1 MSGDKRSRFWDKVA
15 EKYSKKPIADEAAYE
30 KKLEETRKVLE
41 PYMKVL
47 ELGCG
52 TGGTALK
59 HAPYVRH
66 VRATDISPAMIDI
79 ARQRADEASVSNV
92 SFEVG
97 AVDTIGVDDQSVDVV
112 FALSLLHL
120 LEDRDAALE
129 RIHRMLKADG
139 LLVSSTPC
147 LGDFFKLFAVIG
159 PIGRALGFF
168 PMVRVFSAADLKASL
183 EEAGFETQF
192 EWQPSRNKPLFVI
205 ARKT

>member
-1 MSGDKRSRFWDKVA
+1 MSKDKRSRFWDRIAK
-15 EKYSKKPIADEAAYE
+15 KYSKQPIADEAAYE
-30 KKLEETRKVLE
+30 KKLGETRKVLE

-66 VRATDISPAMIDI
+66 VRATDISPAMIEI
-79 ARQRADEASVSNV
+79 ARERAGETGVSNV
-92 SFEVG
+92 TFEVG
-97 AVDTIGVDDQSVDVV
+97 AVDTLKVDNQSVDAVL
-112 FALSLLHL
+112 ALSLLHL
-120 LEDRDAALE
+120 LDDRDAALA

-147 LGDFFKLFAVIG
+147 LGDFFKLFYVIG
-159 PIGRALGFF
+159 PIGRALGLI

-183 EEAGFETQF
+183 AEAGFEIEF
-192 EWQPSRNKPLFVI
+192 EWQPSRKKPLFLI